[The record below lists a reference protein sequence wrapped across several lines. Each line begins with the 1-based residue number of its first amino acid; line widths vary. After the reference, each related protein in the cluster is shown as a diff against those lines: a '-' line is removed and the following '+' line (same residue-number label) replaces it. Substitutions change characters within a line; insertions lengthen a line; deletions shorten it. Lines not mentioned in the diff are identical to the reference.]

1 MFNNLLVFVVN
12 ADVAFHAW

>member
-1 MFNNLLVFVVN
+1 MFDNLLVFVVN

>member
-1 MFNNLLVFVVN
+1 MFNNLLIFVVN

>member
-12 ADVAFHAW
+12 ADVAFYAW